1 MGVRAQL
8 TLREIESFSQKDP
21 SAFYRPQTLN
31 PDSRL
36 ARAQVRAGQLATAE
50 GVSYLEAKHML
61 LLSYCTNI
69 VFYLL
74 LKAEGRP
81 VRTHPVIGRLLQ
93 IRAYLVRR
101 PVDPT

>member
-1 MGVRAQL
+1 M
-8 TLREIESFSQKDP
+8 LRDKGGLLP
-21 SAFYRPQTLN
+21 A
-31 PDSRL
+31 
-36 ARAQVRAGQLATAE
+36 AQVRAGQLATAE
-50 GVSYLEAKHML
+50 GVSYLEAKNLL
-61 LLSYCTNI
+61 LLSYCTHI

-101 PVDPT
+101 RLS